1 MSVENPLPPLIAAL
15 LQPQRYPHPVSRC
28 QLIETHISWVI
39 LAGEFAYK
47 IKKPLDLGF
56 LDFSTLEKR
65 RFYCEE
71 EVRLN
76 RRTAAGIYLGSV
88 AIGGSVQAPQLEGGA
103 AAIEYAVKMRRFPQ
117 QGQLDHMLAQGE
129 LEAAHID
136 AFARMAAGFHQ
147 RIAVAGAQSPYG
159 EPAQV
164 WQPMAENFT
173 QIRAQTVAVGQASRL
188 VQLEAWSREQCAR
201 LDTQLRARKQ
211 QGFVRECHG
220 DMHLRNLAWVDGEAL
235 AFDGI
240 EFNPALRWIDVMS
253 EVAFMVMDLQARDEP
268 RLAQR
273 FLNAY
278 LELSGDYEGVALLPF
293 YLVYRA
299 LVRAKVA
306 AIRSAQAGA
315 DAPERQ
321 EFERYLALAEG
332 YTREGTPALLLA
344 RGMSASGKTTC
355 TAPLLERLGA
365 IRLRSDVERKRL
377 YGMGAGEDGRAP
389 PGEGIYSAEASERTY
404 ARLAA
409 LAEGVIEA
417 GYTVIIDAV
426 CQREAQR
433 QRFIRLAREHAVPCL
448 ILAFTAPADELRR
461 RIVRREKGASDADLA
476 VLEQQLR
483 SWEPLSAEEETLALE
498 VDTCQVVS
506 EEQLYRQVSVRLGES
521 FTPTL

>member
-1 MSVENPLPPLIAAL
+1 MGADNPLPPLISAL

-28 QLIETHISWVI
+28 ELIETHISWVI

-65 RFYCEE
+65 RFCCEE

-76 RRTAAGIYLGSV
+76 HRTAPGIYLACV
-88 AIGGSVQAPQLEGGA
+88 AIGGSAQAPQLEGGA
-103 AAIEYAVKMRRFPQ
+103 APIEYAVKMRRFPQ
-117 QGQLDHMLAQGE
+117 QGQLDQMLAQGE
-129 LEAAHID
+129 LAGSHID
-136 AFARMAAGFHQ
+136 AFARMAAGFHR

-173 QIRAQTVAVGQASRL
+173 QIRAQAVAAGEAARL
-188 VQLEAWSREQCAR
+188 ARLEAWSREQYAR
-201 LDTQLRARKQ
+201 LEGRLRARKR

-273 FLNAY
+273 FLNHY
-278 LELSGDYEGVALLPF
+278 LELSGDYAGLALLPF

-306 AIRSAQAGA
+306 AIRSAQAGP
-315 DAPERQ
+315 DGPERQ

-332 YTREGTPALLLA
+332 YTSRGKPALLLA
-344 RGMSASGKTTC
+344 RGMSASGKSSC

-377 YGMGAGEDGRAP
+377 HGMGAEEDGRAA
-389 PGEGIYSAEASERTY
+389 PGEGIYSAAASERTY
-404 ARLAA
+404 ARLAE
-409 LAEGVIEA
+409 LAQLVIDA

-426 CQREAQR
+426 CQRAAQR
-433 QRFIRLAREHAVPCL
+433 QPFIRLAREHGVPCL
-448 ILAFTAPADELRR
+448 ILAFTAPAAELRR
-461 RIVRREKGASDADLA
+461 RIVSREKGASDADLA

-483 SWEPLSAEEETLALE
+483 SWEPLTTEEKALALT
-498 VDTCQVVS
+498 VDTSEAIS
-506 EEQLYRQVSVRLGES
+506 EEQLYRQVRARLGE
-521 FTPTL
+521 TPSR